1 MAKNDSPVISNVKSP
16 KKARDISPER
26 AERFKDWLE
35 DIPNTELTDWER
47 LPDFDLYMDQVLTM
61 MDRQL
66 AFYGRNTDERL
77 LTQAMVNNYTKD
89 GLLPR
94 ATGKKY
100 SRGHLAL
107 LSILC
112 SLKPVLSISD
122 LSVLLD
128 NARDGHEDREL
139 YDYFRKAHG
148 EAVACVRDL
157 LLPRVSE
164 LAGSETEPGSGASA
178 EKELRRKSLT
188 MTALNLAVDARVRV
202 MMAQKIIDML
212 GKNE

>member
-1 MAKNDSPVISNVKSP
+1 MAKNDSPVIQNVKSP
-16 KKARDISPER
+16 KKSSGIPAER
-26 AERFKDWLE
+26 AERLRLWLE
-35 DIPNTELTDWER
+35 DIPNTELTEWER

-66 AFYGRNTDERL
+66 AFYGRNSDERL

-94 ATGKKY
+94 ASGKKY

-122 LSVLLD
+122 LSVLLE
-128 NARDGHEDREL
+128 NARDDNEDREL
-139 YDYFRKAHG
+139 YEYFLKAQK
-148 EAVACVRDL
+148 EAVSEVSEML
-157 LLPRVSE
+157 MPRVTE
-164 LAGSETEPGSGASA
+164 AAGTDSGVAA
-178 EKELRRKSLT
+178 ERVARRKSLT

-212 GKNE
+212 GKEE

>member
-1 MAKNDSPVISNVKSP
+1 MPN
-16 KKARDISPER
+16 
-26 AERFKDWLE
+26 AELIEWD
-35 DIPNTELTDWER
+35 R

-66 AFYGRNTDERL
+66 SFYGRNSDERL
-77 LTQAMVNNYTKD
+77 LTQAMVNNYTKA

-122 LSVLLD
+122 LSVLLE
-128 NARDGHEDREL
+128 NARDGNDDRQL
-139 YDYFRKAHG
+139 YEYFLTVQK
-148 EAVACVRDL
+148 EAVDHVREMMIS
-157 LLPRVSE
+157 RVSE
-164 LAGSETEPGSGASA
+164 VEEPDSGGVAQRQ
-178 EKELRRKSLT
+178 ERRKNLT

-202 MMAQKIIDML
+202 MMAQKVIDMI
-212 GKNE
+212 GKEE

>member
-1 MAKNDSPVISNVKSP
+1 MAKNDSPIIQNVKSP
-16 KKARDISPER
+16 RKSRGIPAER
-26 AERFKDWLE
+26 AERLRLWLE
-35 DIPNTELTDWER
+35 DIPKTELTEWER

-66 AFYGRNTDERL
+66 AFYGRNSEERL

-94 ATGKKY
+94 ASGKKY
-100 SRGHLAL
+100 ARGHLAL

-122 LSVLLD
+122 LSVLLE
-128 NARDGHEDREL
+128 NARDGNEDREL
-139 YDYFRKAHG
+139 YEYFLNAQK
-148 EAVACVRDL
+148 EAVSEVREML
-157 LLPRVSE
+157 MPRVVE
-164 LAGSETEPGSGASA
+164 AAGTDSGIAA
-178 EKELRRKSLT
+178 EREARRKSLT

-212 GKNE
+212 GKDE

>member
-1 MAKNDSPVISNVKSP
+1 MAKNDGPLIENIQSPRKPRGIP
-16 KKARDISPER
+16 AER
-26 AERFKDWLE
+26 AEQFRKWLRE
-35 DIPNTELTDWER
+35 MPNAELIEWDR

-66 AFYGRNTDERL
+66 SFYGRNSDERQ
-77 LTQAMVNNYTKD
+77 LTQAMVNNYTKA

-122 LSVLLD
+122 LSVLLE
-128 NARDGHEDREL
+128 NARDGNDDRQL
-139 YDYFRKAHG
+139 YEYFLTAQKD
-148 EAVACVRDL
+148 AVDHVREMMIS
-157 LLPRVSE
+157 RVSE
-164 LAGSETEPGSGASA
+164 VEESDSGTVTQRQ
-178 EKELRRKSLT
+178 ERRKNLT
-188 MTALNLAVDARVRV
+188 MTALSLAVDARVRV
-202 MMAQKIIDML
+202 MMAQKVIDMI
-212 GKNE
+212 GKEE